1 LAWNG
6 ILAWWLLCVSFFV
19 WMVAMTWLM
28 LRASR
33 IVERTQAESAGILQP
48 GLGSSYMHRVL

>member
-1 LAWNG
+1 
-6 ILAWWLLCVSFFV
+6 
-19 WMVAMTWLM
+19 MTWLM